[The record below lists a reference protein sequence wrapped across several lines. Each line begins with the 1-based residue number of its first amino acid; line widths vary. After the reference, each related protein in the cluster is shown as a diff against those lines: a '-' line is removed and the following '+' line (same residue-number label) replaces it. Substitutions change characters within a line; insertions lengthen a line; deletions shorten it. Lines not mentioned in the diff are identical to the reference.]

1 MEVDGTISHK
11 VNLMKNRILYQW
23 NWMRIVRLAIGG
35 YGLTQGIMH
44 SESLMIGIG
53 AFFLIQGILNFGC
66 NSCSTGNCEVKPN
79 NNEIKKLDS

>member
-1 MEVDGTISHK
+1 MEADGTISHK
-11 VNLMKNRILYQW
+11 AYFMKNRIIYQW

-66 NSCSTGNCEVKPN
+66 SSCSTESCEIKTK
-79 NNEIKKLDS
+79 NNETEKLDS